1 MQADK
6 RAKEEKFAEMSREI
20 YAHMREQLAEQERQR
35 REQEQIDQDLLKQ
48 RIIQDQKVPSVCVCV
63 LSEGVTVWTPN
74 HSRLGLVYSS
84 QQEHP
89 ASAISAIEQISYNMY
104 ENILLTQQYTRYD
117 PPPHTLPPPHTHTL
131 PPPPTPTH

>member
-1 MQADK
+1 MQAEK

-63 LSEGVTVWTPN
+63 YCLRG
-74 HSRLGLVYSS
+74 
-84 QQEHP
+84 
-89 ASAISAIEQISYNMY
+89 
-104 ENILLTQQYTRYD
+104 
-117 PPPHTLPPPHTHTL
+117 
-131 PPPPTPTH
+131 